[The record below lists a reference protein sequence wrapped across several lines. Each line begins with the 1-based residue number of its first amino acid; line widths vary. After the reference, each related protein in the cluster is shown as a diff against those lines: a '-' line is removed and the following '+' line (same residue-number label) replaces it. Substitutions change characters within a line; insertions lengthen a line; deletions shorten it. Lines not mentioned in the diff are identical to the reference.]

1 MVYIELNSNAFR
13 KPLEA
18 DLFEAATFEAELFE
32 ADLSKLIISKLIIS
46 RLTLSSLSRFQF
58 KKVYRVQ
65 YTHRIIND
73 RMENSIKGTEIWY
86 NLR

>member
-18 DLFEAATFEAELFE
+18 DLIEAANFEAELFE
-32 ADLSKLIISKLIIS
+32 ADLSKLIIS
-46 RLTLSSLSRFQF
+46 RLTLSSLSRFQL

-73 RMENSIKGTEIWY
+73 RMENSIKGRGIWY

>member
-18 DLFEAATFEAELFE
+18 DLFEAANFEAELFE
-32 ADLSKLIISKLIIS
+32 ADLSKLIIS
-46 RLTLSSLSRFQF
+46 RLTLSSLSRFQL

-73 RMENSIKGTEIWY
+73 RMENSIMGRGIWY

>member
-18 DLFEAATFEAELFE
+18 DLFEAANFEAELFE
-32 ADLSKLIISKLIIS
+32 ADLSK
-46 RLTLSSLSRFQF
+46 LSRFQF

>member
-1 MVYIELNSNAFR
+1 MYIELNSNAFR

-18 DLFEAATFEAELFE
+18 DLFEAANFEAELFE
-32 ADLSKLIISKLIIS
+32 ADLSKLIIS
-46 RLTLSSLSRFQF
+46 RLTLSSLSRFQL

>member
-18 DLFEAATFEAELFE
+18 DLFEAANFEAELFE
-32 ADLSKLIISKLIIS
+32 ADLSKLIIS

-65 YTHRIIND
+65 YCTP
-73 RMENSIKGTEIWY
+73 TE
-86 NLR
+86 L

>member
-1 MVYIELNSNAFR
+1 MYIELNSNAFR

-18 DLFEAATFEAELFE
+18 DLFEAANFEAELFE
-32 ADLSKLIISKLIIS
+32 ADLSKLIIS
-46 RLTLSSLSRFQF
+46 RLTLSSLSRFQL

-73 RMENSIKGTEIWY
+73 RMENSIKGRGIWY

>member
-18 DLFEAATFEAELFE
+18 DLFEAANFEAELFE
-32 ADLSKLIISKLIIS
+32 ADLSKLIIS
-46 RLTLSSLSRFQF
+46 RLTLSSLSRFQL

-73 RMENSIKGTEIWY
+73 RMENSIKGRGIWY